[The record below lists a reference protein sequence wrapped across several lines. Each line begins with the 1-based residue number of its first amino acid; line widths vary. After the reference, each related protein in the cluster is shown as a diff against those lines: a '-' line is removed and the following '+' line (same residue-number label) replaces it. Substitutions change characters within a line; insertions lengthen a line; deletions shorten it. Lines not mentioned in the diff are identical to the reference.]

1 MHVDL
6 NISPKKS
13 SALYSWRGY
22 IFIVPGLIKLIKLL
36 VDFFIFSRVTE
47 CMHRSRDT
55 KTYKLIWPK
64 TFLKA
69 LVRFHVSADCWQ
81 LLKLSSHMSQI
92 FPVCF
97 LQLSLRSPC
106 VWELSSTLLILL
118 LSRRKSLGMT
128 HCGGFHFRWVDKGC
142 LCFFVFLKLKFAKEG
157 KKRDGSCAGALFCFF
172 GLDLCC
178 ETSRLSKHA
187 SFWNIIHV
195 PS

>member
-1 MHVDL
+1 M
-6 NISPKKS
+6 
-13 SALYSWRGY
+13 
-22 IFIVPGLIKLIKLL
+22 

-142 LCFFVFLKLKFAKEG
+142 LCFFCFSKAKVCIHFSLAVMKRG
-157 KKRDGSCAGALFCFF
+157 KEERWQLCWGVVLFPRIRFV
-172 GLDLCC
+172 L
-178 ETSRLSKHA
+178 
-187 SFWNIIHV
+187 WNF
-195 PS
+195 